1 MSNRADIIGFL
12 GTRGGQ
18 QLAGSN
24 SDPVLVEHRGEPAIE
39 AEVCDVFCI
48 DAEAVARVRTSMV
61 SDRSAE
67 GLAQTFGVLGD
78 PTRVKLIS
86 ALMAGELCVCDL
98 ATLLGLSQSAVSH
111 QLRLLR
117 NMRLARYRRDGRIV
131 YYSLD
136 DQHIRDLFLQ
146 GLQHVTEG

>member
-1 MSNRADIIGFL
+1 VA
-12 GTRGGQ
+12 RGSGDTGEMDRQGQ
-18 QLAGSN
+18 A
-24 SDPVLVEHRGEPAIE
+24 VAEPD
-39 AEVCDVFCI
+39 VCDVFCI
-48 DAEAVARVRTSMV
+48 DAEAVARARSTMI

-67 GLAQTFGVLGD
+67 GLSSTFGVLGD

-111 QLRLLR
+111 QLRVLR
-117 NMRLARYRRDGRIV
+117 NMRLVKYRRDGRIV
-131 YYSLD
+131 HYSLD

-146 GLQHVTEG
+146 GLQHIAEG

>member
-1 MSNRADIIGFL
+1 
-12 GTRGGQ
+12 
-18 QLAGSN
+18 
-24 SDPVLVEHRGEPAIE
+24 
-39 AEVCDVFCI
+39 
-48 DAEAVARVRTSMV
+48 MV

-117 NMRLARYRRDGRIV
+117 NMRLAKYRRDGRMV